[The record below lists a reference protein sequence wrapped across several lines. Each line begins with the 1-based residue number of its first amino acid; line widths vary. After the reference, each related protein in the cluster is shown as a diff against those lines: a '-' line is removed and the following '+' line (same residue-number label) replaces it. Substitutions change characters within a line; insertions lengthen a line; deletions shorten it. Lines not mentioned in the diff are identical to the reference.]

1 MSQDALELQFRELRD
16 QILNA
21 NREIE
26 ELKKSPRLRLR
37 IKDCFI
43 YLCQVFHLSKQV
55 YSPTF
60 IKSVEPNNLSLNS
73 IIFLSFKS

>member
-26 ELKKSPRLRLR
+26 ELKKSPQLRLR

-43 YLCQVFHLSKQV
+43 YLCQVFS
-55 YSPTF
+55 
-60 IKSVEPNNLSLNS
+60 
-73 IIFLSFKS
+73 SFQAGLLAYLHQICRAK

>member
-26 ELKKSPRLRLR
+26 ELKKSPLLRLR

-43 YLCQVFHLSKQV
+43 YLCQVF
-55 YSPTF
+55 P
-60 IKSVEPNNLSLNS
+60 
-73 IIFLSFKS
+73 SFQAGLLAYLHQICRTK